1 MKNFANLIKQPKI
14 FFENLN
20 REKIY
25 FSPFFIVI
33 ALYIL
38 STIITKNL
46 YSDYLMEILKTTGSV
61 QNEELDIIIR
71 NQTITSFI
79 INPILPLIIIFVK
92 GYLINGISY
101 FDGYGELKDSINV
114 VSFSYII
121 VALGNLFNSLISLIN
136 RNYNFSISPAILFNF
151 EQNSYFY
158 NFLSGFTPFI
168 IYYQIL
174 LIIGISV
181 LYKVEKKR
189 SSIFVI
195 GTWITWLLLT
205 SGIKSINI

>member
-1 MKNFANLIKQPKI
+1 MKNLVNLIKQPKS
-14 FFENLN
+14 FFDNLN

-25 FSPFFIVI
+25 LSPFIIVV
-33 ALYIL
+33 AVYIL
-38 STIITKNL
+38 STFITKNL
-46 YSDYLMEILKTTGSV
+46 YSDYLTELINTAGSV

-92 GYLINGISY
+92 GYLLNGISY

-121 VALGNLFNSLISLIN
+121 VAFGNLINSLISLIN
-136 RNYNFSISPAILFNF
+136 RNYNFSINPTLLLNL
-151 EQNSYFY
+151 EQDSYFY
-158 NFLSGFTPFI
+158 NFLSGLTPFI
-168 IYYQIL
+168 VYYQIL

-181 LYKVEKKR
+181 LYKVEKR
-189 SSIFVI
+189 RASIFVI
-195 GTWITWLLLT
+195 GTWLTWLLLI
-205 SGIKSINI
+205 SGIRSIII

>member
-1 MKNFANLIKQPKI
+1 MKNIVNLIKQPKS

-25 FSPFFIVI
+25 ISSFFII
-33 ALYIL
+33 ILIYLL
-38 STIITKNL
+38 STYITKNL
-46 YSDYLMEILKTTGSV
+46 YSDYLIEIIKTEGSI
-61 QNEELDIIIR
+61 QNEELEVIIR

-92 GYLINGISY
+92 GYLLNGISY

-114 VSFSYII
+114 VSFSYIV
-121 VALGNLFNSLISLIN
+121 VALGNVINSLISLIT
-136 RNYNFSISPAILFNF
+136 RNYNFSINPTLLFNF

-158 NFLSGFTPFI
+158 NFLSGLTPFV

-189 SSIFVI
+189 AAVFVI

>member
-92 GYLINGISY
+92 AYLLNGISY
-101 FDGYGELKDSINV
+101 FDGYGELKDSIKV

-121 VALGNLFNSLISLIN
+121 VALGNLINSIISLIIK
-136 RNYNFSISPAILFNF
+136 NYNFTINPTLLFNF
-151 EQNSYFY
+151 EQNSYLY
-158 NFLSGFTPFI
+158 NFLSGFTPFV
-168 IYYQIL
+168 IYYQVL

-189 SSIFVI
+189 ASIFVI

>member
-1 MKNFANLIKQPKI
+1 MRNIFNLIKQPKS
-14 FFENLN
+14 FFENLS

-25 FSPFFIVI
+25 ISPFFII
-33 ALYIL
+33 ITLYLL
-38 STIITKNL
+38 STFITKNL
-46 YSDYLMEILKTTGSV
+46 YSDYLTDIINSSGAM
-61 QNEELDIIIR
+61 QNEELDVILR

-92 GYLINGISY
+92 SYLLNGISY

-114 VSFSYII
+114 VSFSYIV
-121 VALGNLFNSLISLIN
+121 VALGNVINSLISLIN
-136 RNYNFSISPAILFNF
+136 RNYNFSINPTLLFNF

-158 NFLSGFTPFI
+158 NFLSGLTLFV

-189 SSIFVI
+189 AAVFVI